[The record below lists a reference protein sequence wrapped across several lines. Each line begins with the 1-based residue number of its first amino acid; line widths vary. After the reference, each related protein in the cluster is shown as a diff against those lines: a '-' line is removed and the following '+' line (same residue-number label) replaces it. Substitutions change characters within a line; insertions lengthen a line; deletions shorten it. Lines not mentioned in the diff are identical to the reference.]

1 MSEVL
6 KEIPDKKERARVK
19 EQIINEYENLHP
31 EQSTGKKL
39 DYSDIISSNVPSKEV
54 IRRKKVPITTKE
66 ELKEERRNRL
76 INKILDDP
84 IKDRLQKSPSRQRVL
99 KKKKKKLERKQW
111 QRRQEIHLL
120 GQGLT
125 SEQRKRLLKLA
136 RLTPEQREKYEYKN
150 IRDYGRIKIKG
161 KKQERKGGGKVM
173 YGYKKGG
180 QV

>member
-1 MSEVL
+1 M
-6 KEIPDKKERARVK
+6 
-19 EQIINEYENLHP
+19 
-31 EQSTGKKL
+31 
-39 DYSDIISSNVPSKEV
+39 
-54 IRRKKVPITTKE
+54 
-66 ELKEERRNRL
+66 
-76 INKILDDP
+76 
-84 IKDRLQKSPSRQRVL
+84 
-99 KKKKKKLERKQW
+99 
-111 QRRQEIHLL
+111 L